1 MNVSLSRGSDAS
13 RRNAFLFTRLAP
25 QGLVTGEYAT
35 HGTEV
40 LSLSLG
46 IGDDT
51 GSMPLAGLRLEAL
64 KLIGDPNVPGGR
76 YVQLQ

>member
-1 MNVSLSRGSDAS
+1 M
-13 RRNAFLFTRLAP
+13 
-25 QGLVTGEYAT
+25 TGEYAT

-76 YVQLQ
+76 CIQLQ